1 MENAVANPPAALPTL
16 RSDDRA
22 MFERVWRRVM
32 PEGGG
37 DIPILVEAEA
47 GGVPLPCVCDK
58 EEETPHV
65 SPLPQ
70 QSGHQESDFPG
81 ERTVPCA
88 GAQLPRQIHT
98 ALESARLYQALARR
112 SAGSSNGRALSGL
125 SAGQYRAARRLA
137 AAYFLITGIAFW
149 PREGLELP
157 QLSSYFGTIRTC
169 YQQEERRAQ
178 AYLLEA
184 DSTGD
189 EALAA
194 LYLDLAGQSRGHC
207 QTLRAIL
214 EQSHL

>member
-1 MENAVANPPAALPTL
+1 MENAVVNPPAVLPTL

-22 MFERVWRRVM
+22 VFERVWRRVM

-37 DIPILVEAEA
+37 DIPILVEAGDA
-47 GGVPLPCVCDK
+47 PLPCLCA
-58 EEETPHV
+58 EEEEPPHA
-65 SPLPQ
+65 PPRPQ
-70 QSGHQESDFPG
+70 QMGHRESDFPG
-81 ERTVPCA
+81 ERAVSCA
-88 GAQLPRQIHT
+88 GTRLPRQIHA

-112 SAGSSNGRALSGL
+112 SAGSGSGRALSGL

-149 PREGLELP
+149 PREGQELP
-157 QLSSYFGTIRTC
+157 PLSSYFGTIRSC
-169 YQQEERRAQ
+169 YQQEERLAQ
-178 AYLLEA
+178 TYLLEA

-194 LYLDLAGQSRGHC
+194 LYLDLAGQSRAHC

-214 EQSHL
+214 EQSRL

>member
-1 MENAVANPPAALPTL
+1 MENAVVNPPAALPTL

-22 MFERVWRRVM
+22 VFERVWRRVM
-32 PEGGG
+32 PEGRG

-81 ERTVPCA
+81 ERTVSCA
-88 GAQLPRQIHT
+88 GTRLPRQVHA

-112 SAGSSNGRALSGL
+112 SAGSGSGRALSGL

-149 PREGLELP
+149 PREGQEFP
-157 QLSSYFGTIRTC
+157 PLSSYFGTIRSC
-169 YQQEERRAQ
+169 YQQEERLAQ
-178 AYLLEA
+178 TYLLEA

-194 LYLDLAGQSRGHC
+194 LYLDLAGQSRAHC

-214 EQSHL
+214 EQSRL